1 MRKYKIRQL
10 DFHDVASVRC
20 KSAQTGTLAT
30 FTIILENIT
39 GSIKLKT
46 SQLFSYI
53 LAQYQQRNVRGLQLL
68 SLGRWQDD
76 TQSIIMTSVGC
87 C

>member
-1 MRKYKIRQL
+1 MTLLVWGVSQL
-10 DFHDVASVRC
+10 
-20 KSAQTGTLAT
+20 KLAHLLT

-46 SQLFSYI
+46 SQLFSCI
-53 LAQYQQRNVRGLQLL
+53 LAQYQQCNVRGLQLL

-76 TQSIIMTSVGC
+76 TESIIMTSVGC